1 LNSKLAIHKKMV
13 MHFLDLLNGKVKV
26 FKALIF
32 NNKNIK
38 KEGEIT
44 CEVIHVHVVFKSQQL
59 L

>member
-1 LNSKLAIHKKMV
+1 MV